1 MQCSFPTDPGI
12 LCKLRD
18 QLMLSDGEG
27 NNYDML
33 HIWLGFSTM
42 ECNDFL
48 QLNTTEGILLALH
61 IVNLT
66 SWYK

>member
-1 MQCSFPTDPGI
+1 MQCSFPIDPGI
-12 LCKLRD
+12 LCKLCD

-27 NNYDML
+27 INYDML
-33 HIWLGFSTM
+33 HIRLGFSTV